1 MTRSSDLE
9 REHRALR
16 ERLSRLT
23 EANLRINESLGFDTV
38 GIGRV
43 DGDIRAGL
51 HRLGRDGRLHH
62 TLANSALVVGP
73 AGVELPDVYAA
84 ERE

>member
-23 EANLRINESLGFDTV
+23 EANLRINASLGFDTV
-38 GIGRV
+38 
-43 DGDIRAGL
+43 L
-51 HRLGRDGRLHH
+51 
-62 TLANSALVVGP
+62 
-73 AGVELPDVYAA
+73 
-84 ERE
+84 

>member
-38 GIGRV
+38 LQEVLDSARRRRV
-43 DGDIRAGL
+43 
-51 HRLGRDGRLHH
+51 
-62 TLANSALVVGP
+62 P
-73 AGVELPDVYAA
+73 GVA
-84 ERE
+84 